1 MPHFTDKNHSLIITF
16 SAISSHTAKIKVKQ
30 QYFRKHII
38 NMMERQNHP
47 SEKVTKSIWLEILN
61 MTVSL
66 ETGYFY
72 WSLMW
77 SLALFSKSSS
87 LLSNYFLWEV
97 IWVRILIN
105 F

>member
-47 SEKVTKSIWLEILN
+47 SEKVTKSI
-61 MTVSL
+61 
-66 ETGYFY
+66 
-72 WSLMW
+72 
-77 SLALFSKSSS
+77 
-87 LLSNYFLWEV
+87 
-97 IWVRILIN
+97 
-105 F
+105 